1 MSDESVTSIETV
13 AAAQQAFPVRER
25 RVQSGPVSLA
35 VFERGDPK
43 NPTLVFT
50 HGWPDSHHMWEQTA
64 ALLEDRFHVVAYDSR
79 GHGGSTSP
87 KSFREWRMVD
97 LADDVFA
104 VIDAVSPDRP
114 AHLVAHDW
122 GSCAS
127 WEAVV
132 QDRAKGRIAS
142 FTSISGPSLDYLG
155 VNLREVFTK
164 RQLRKAPWAASQIA
178 SLLYQIFFHMTPLPQ
193 ALFAAVLGRPKV
205 WRFFL
210 KLIEG
215 TPAER
220 VNLAPT
226 FGKDMANGLRVY
238 WANSSRAVF
247 AAPNPRPT
255 DIPVQLLVNRNDIAV
270 RAATY
275 DDYPRWAANLWRHDL
290 STGHWVAYARPE
302 AIATLVED
310 FVDGLGGK
318 PSRVFERARVAVA
331 K

>member
-1 MSDESVTSIETV
+1 MVTSDSWR
-13 AAAQQAFPVRER
+13 QR
-25 RVQSGPVSLA
+25 RIGSGPVTLA
-35 VFERGDPK
+35 VFERGDPQ
-43 NPTLVFT
+43 NPTVVFT
-50 HGWPDSHHMWEQTA
+50 HGWPDSHHLWEQVAT
-64 ALLEDRFHVVAYDSR
+64 LLEDRFHVVAYDSR
-79 GHGGSTSP
+79 GHGQSTSP
-87 KSFREWRMVD
+87 RSFRQWRTVD

-104 VIDAVSPDRP
+104 VIDAVSPREP

-155 VNLREVFTK
+155 VNLREVFT
-164 RQLRKAPWAASQIA
+164 RAQPRRLPWLVSQTA
-178 SLLYQIFFHMTPLPQ
+178 SLLYQIFFHLTPLPQ
-193 ALFAAVLGRPKV
+193 VFFAAVLGRPKV
-205 WRFFL
+205 WRLFL

-220 VNLAPT
+220 IALAPT
-226 FGKDMANGLRVY
+226 FGADMRNGLRVY

-255 DIPVQLLVNRNDIAV
+255 DVPVQLLVNRNDVAI

-275 DDYPRWAANLWRHDL
+275 DDYPRWVSNLWRHDL
-290 STGHWVAYARPE
+290 GAGHWIAYARPE
-302 AIATLVED
+302 VVATLVVD

-318 PSRVFERARVAVA
+318 PSHVFERARITGAR
-331 K
+331 